1 MLVSTVYMDHYAG
14 NLVKTYLPVAVLIP
28 FLGWIVLNTGIRL
41 TFPRLALNRTEL
53 LTILGML
60 WVAGNLPAVGW
71 GSYSVSLVPSP
82 EFFASPENR
91 LSEVV
96 LPHLPKWLFLDARDP
111 RVYAAYTGL
120 APDEAMPWMIWIR
133 PFFWWLVGCLA
144 TVFATMF
151 GTILFFKQ
159 WDEQER
165 LAFPMSTFPVDIL
178 ETEDDG
184 IPSVFKNRIF
194 WIGFAI
200 TAGII
205 LWNIAGYFAISLP
218 RITLFDQYRTKQLDL
233 GRYYPPLFLRIQPL
247 LMGLAYLCPTD
258 ILFSIW
264 VYNIFNTFKIGFL
277 NRTGFTVGIAGQ
289 PAEAGAIANLES
301 NGALFLLVGWSV
313 WVSRRHLRDT
323 VRLAIGP
330 RAQDNGAPVTYRTAW
345 IGWVMSV
352 LILGSWMHSTG
363 ISPTAVV
370 LQLIFLFTCYFGVSK
385 YAAATG
391 FTFITPAGGKGY
403 GIMTSIGGTVR
414 LSPSSQT
421 MLRLLQGN
429 MYLGAPIRPAFVV
442 AFPHIFKML
451 GRSLWKNRSIWIVM
465 ILAYIFGFTTAAGS
479 RIHQS
484 YVDGGL
490 NGLLNTNDMASLAR
504 NVPFIEG
511 TKVYVFDHQK
521 LGVWLFGAG
530 EAALLT
536 ILRSRFS
543 SWPIHPVAVAF
554 PERRNLF
561 AIFLVWAAK
570 ASVLRLGG
578 VSLYRRSIPFWY
590 GAIFGYLFGIALSSF
605 IDAVWFPSE
614 GHFVHGF

>member
-60 WVAGNLPAVGW
+60 WVSGNLPAVGW

-289 PAEAGAIANLES
+289 PAEAGAIAGLES

-363 ISPTAVV
+363 ISPSAVV
-370 LQLIFLFTCYFGVSK
+370 LQLIVLFTCYFGVSK

-429 MYLGAPIRPAFVV
+429 MYLGAPIRTAFVV

-465 ILAYIFGFTTAAGS
+465 ILAYIFGFTAAAGS

-511 TKVYVFDHQK
+511 TKVHVFDHQK

-570 ASVLRLGG
+570 ASILRLGG